1 MATTPTH
8 KRSGSSLQASVQAPL
23 LLAIALWVC
32 FTATILLPFLNLRGL
47 GIAPRSVGGLVGI
60 LFAPLLHANLY
71 HLAANTVPLFVLM
84 LLLVLQAGRNWVQ
97 PFVLIWLGTGIGTWV
112 IGRGGAVH
120 LGASGIV
127 YGLLTYLIAAG
138 IYHRHW
144 RSMLIAGFVF
154 LTYGG
159 LLWRIFPST
168 WFVSWESHLCG
179 AVVGV
184 LVASLGRQR

>member
-1 MATTPTH
+1 MAVTNSR
-8 KRSGSSLQASVQAPL
+8 KRAASGIQAAYEAPL
-23 LLAIALWVC
+23 LFVIALWIC
-32 FTATILLPFLNLRGL
+32 FAATVLLPFLNLRGW
-47 GIAPRSVGGLVGI
+47 GIVPRTLGGLVGI

-71 HLAANTVPLFVLM
+71 HIAANTVPMFVLM
-84 LLLVLQAGRNWVQ
+84 LLLVLQAGRKWVQ
-97 PFVLIWLGTGIGTWV
+97 PFALIWMGTGFGTWV
-112 IGRGGAVH
+112 IGRGGSVH
-120 LGASGIV
+120 LGASGV
-127 YGLLTYLIAAG
+127 LYGLLTYLIASG

-159 LLWRIFPST
+159 LLWRIFPYS

-184 LVASLGRQR
+184 LVASMGRQR